1 MSQQNTR
8 SAPTMVTVSI
18 LVFGLDVF
26 GLWFGVLKG
35 WKVNTSSTAAT
46 IQNG

>member
-1 MSQQNTR
+1 MKQQNTR

-26 GLWFGVLKG
+26 GLGFGVLKG
-35 WKVNTSSTAAT
+35 WMVNRCSTAAT
-46 IQNG
+46 IQHV